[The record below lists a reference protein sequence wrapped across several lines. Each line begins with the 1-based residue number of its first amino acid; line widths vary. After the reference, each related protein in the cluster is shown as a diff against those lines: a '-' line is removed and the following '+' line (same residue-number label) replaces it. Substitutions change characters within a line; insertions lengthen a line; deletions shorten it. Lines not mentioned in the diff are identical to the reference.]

1 MKRTLLFL
9 VSALV
14 LMTAPAFAGTPA
26 AEPET
31 GETLIHVLQMSAL
44 AVAAA
49 GAVSLATRGRLGLGL
64 LLATTI
70 TTTDLRT
77 AYGTEYRDGSK
88 SLSDLRVKLF
98 ESAEWDKLFNIEYTT
113 LTTWEKGNVATGAF
127 TQRFQTDFTP
137 SGSVTFTPTKYNLD
151 DIKIDAQFTSHD
163 IKRDF
168 IGFMHRTGLPQNQQ
182 QFVKYVIDLIANQHV
197 EDVEIYGAWGGRNA
211 TITPGT
217 ATTASGMMDGF
228 RKVINDGITAQTIA
242 PIDMGPLPTTPAL
255 MVAYVEEFCKQIPN
269 TDKNTPMKLVMN
281 LDAEE
286 LFVEGMRTK
295 YNTYYRETDNKQR
308 VYVRKNIEVTGQ
320 RAMGDS
326 SKIWA
331 TPMNNVYKVVNL
343 GPSRNPQFNWETQD
357 RRIKVWMD
365 YMLKYVIWQHGRF
378 YTNDVSLGT
387 NES

>member
-1 MKRTLLFL
+1 MKRSFLFFIA
-9 VSALV
+9 ALV
-14 LMTAPAFAGTPA
+14 LMTAPAFAGYQA
-26 AEPET
+26 AEPEPSAELT
-31 GETLIHVLQMSAL
+31 HLLQLGAL
-44 AVAAA
+44 TVVAA
-49 GAVSLATRGRLGLGL
+49 GAVSLATGRLGLGL

-88 SLSDLRVKLF
+88 SLADLRVKLF

-113 LTTWEKGNVATGAF
+113 LTTWEKGNVSTGAF

-168 IGFMHRTGLPQNQQ
+168 IGFMHRTGVPQNNQA
-182 QFVKYVIDLIANQHV
+182 FVRYVIDLIANQHV
-197 EDVEIYGAWGGRNA
+197 EDVEIYGAWGGVNA
-211 TITPGT
+211 AITPGT
-217 ATTASGMMDGF
+217 ATAASGMMDGF
-228 RKVINDGITAQTIA
+228 RKVINDGITATTID
-242 PIDMGPLPTTPAL
+242 PIPMGALPTTPAL
-255 MVAYVEEFCKQIPN
+255 AVEYVEDFCKQIPN
-269 TDKNTPMKLVMN
+269 TDKLTPMKLVVN
-281 LDAEE
+281 LDFEE
-286 LFVEGMRTK
+286 LFVEGMRVK

-308 VYVRKNIEVTGQ
+308 VYVRKNMEVIGQ

-331 TPMNNVYKVVNL
+331 TPMNNIYKVVNI
-343 GPSRNPQFNWETQD
+343 GPSRTPQFNWETQD

-365 YMLKYVIWQHGRF
+365 YMLKYVIWQHDRF
-378 YTNDVSLGT
+378 YTNDMSLGSS
-387 NES
+387 ES